1 MPVYNMV
8 QRSVKVL
15 EIVRRP
21 HENNSRGRSHSVNSF
36 HIKRLLTIPALR
48 VLKET
53 SLGVVIGPRCN
64 NLYEMV
70 RCQSWK
76 PAIRQ
81 PVVSIL
87 NDSGCC
93 VAIDNRYRL
102 T

>member
-64 NLYEMV
+64 NLDELV
-70 RCQSWK
+70 RCQGWK
-76 PAIRQ
+76 PTIAR
-81 PVVSIL
+81 PLVSIL
-87 NDSGCC
+87 DDCGCC
-93 VAIDNRYRL
+93 VGVDNRYRL